1 MGYYIVNKTNGAGI
15 VIPDGT
21 KDTTSTSLTLVGRLV
36 QVYGESFNEN
46 FVHLLENFANNDS
59 PANRIPGQ
67 LWYDTST
74 ENIKAYNGSSW
85 ITVGSEIVGNIHLTG
100 NLLLGPNYFKVQDV
114 NGNVTISN
122 TVNSGNVSFFG
133 NVNGNHTRIISL
145 NGGTGRAEVANHPL
159 LTYDVATKGYV
170 DDIFDNI
177 NVYNDAPIYA
187 NLSAIYAN
195 LAVRTT
201 TEGNL
206 AAWINAANVQIS
218 LRDTI
223 TRVNA
228 INSAIDT
235 ALQAN
240 LAYKANINSP
250 NFTGIPT
257 APTVTTTDISDN
269 IATTSFVKS
278 REPFWDGSRKFV
290 STSNPSSLDGSNGD
304 IWFKYS

>member
-21 KDTTSTSLTLVGRLV
+21 KDTTSTDLTLVGRLV

-46 FVHLLENFANNDS
+46 FVHLLENFSNSTN
-59 PANRIPGQ
+59 PAKPISGQ
-67 LWYDTST
+67 LWYDTNT
-74 ENIKAYNGSSW
+74 ENIKAYNGSRW
-85 ITVGSEIVGNIHLTG
+85 VTVGSEIVGNIDLTG
-100 NLLLGPNYFKVQDV
+100 NLLIGPNNFKIQDF

-122 TVNSGNVSFFG
+122 TVNRGNISFFG
-133 NVNGNHTRIISL
+133 NVNGAHTRIISL
-145 NGGTGRAEVANHPL
+145 NAGTGRAEVANHPL

-170 DDIFDNI
+170 DDLFANI
-177 NVYNDAPIYA
+177 DIYNDSPIYA

-195 LAVRTT
+195 LAIRTE

-206 AAWINAANVQIS
+206 AAWINAANVQIG

-223 TRVNA
+223 TRVNS
-228 INSAIDT
+228 INTAIDT
-235 ALQAN
+235 ALRAN
-240 LAYKANINSP
+240 LAIKANINSP

-290 STSNPSSLDGSNGD
+290 STENPSPADGSNGD